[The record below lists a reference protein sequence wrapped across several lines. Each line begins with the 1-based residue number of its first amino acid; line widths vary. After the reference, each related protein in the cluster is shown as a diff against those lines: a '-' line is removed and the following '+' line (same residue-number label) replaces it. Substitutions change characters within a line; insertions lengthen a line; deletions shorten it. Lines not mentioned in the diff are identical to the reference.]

1 MSGAYRLALT
11 GDVIMNTRVST
22 CRDPDV
28 LAVVDLLRAADVTH
42 AHLEIPLHD
51 FDDADIFGAAEGA
64 LAWYRGP
71 TAIAAELRWLGVD
84 LVSTASNHSLDYSYG
99 GLRSTCAALD
109 AAGLAH
115 AGTGADLA
123 AARAPAFADTAAGR
137 VALVSATSSFP
148 AFARAGA
155 ARTDARGRPGVNPLR
170 YLHVIDAATAD
181 RLIAVVGA
189 LGLGVVRDHDAGE
202 FVIHPPGLHNSI
214 WRFRV
219 ADDDTPPTTSCD
231 ESDLAG
237 NLESIR
243 YARSVSDLVVAH
255 LHVQAW
261 DGSDGRMSASPAFAR
276 EFGRAAAGAGASVV
290 LIQGAHAP
298 MRGIEVHAGVPILY
312 DPGPLFRLGRREAQ
326 PQDFYTRWGNDPR
339 VRSFDAGLLDAFGA
353 RDTALG
359 DAGPVGGGVVAA
371 GVGGGAAGLGGG
383 AAGGGAV
390 EAGGWKKGRVTVSP
404 RESYAHE
411 PGFFVPVCEV
421 DPSTHRVT
429 CVNLYPMSWSHAS
442 KATTGFPVRATG
454 ARAGAILDR
463 VAELSAPY
471 GTELSV
477 GDDIGRVP
485 IACGRSG

>member
-28 LAVVDLLRAADVTH
+28 LAAVEVLRTADVTH

-51 FDDADIFGAAEGA
+51 FDDAGIFGAAEGA

-71 TAIAAELRWLGVD
+71 TAIADELRWLGVD
-84 LVSTASNHSLDYSYG
+84 LVSTASNHALDYSYG

-109 AAGLAH
+109 AACLAH

-123 AARAPAFADTAAGR
+123 AARAPAFADTAVGR

-155 ARTDARGRPGVNPLR
+155 ARTDAAGRPGVNPLR
-170 YLHVIDAATAD
+170 YLHVIDAPSAD
-181 RLIAVVGA
+181 QLIAVVGA
-189 LGLGVVRDHDAGE
+189 LGLGVVQDEDAGE
-202 FVIHPPGLHNSI
+202 FVIHPPGLHNST

-219 ADDDTPPTTSCD
+219 VAGTETPTTRCD

-237 NLESIR
+237 TLESIR

-261 DGSDGRMSASPAFAR
+261 DGADGRMSSSPAFAH
-276 EFGRAAAGAGASVV
+276 EFGRAAAEAGASVV

-298 MRGIEVHAGVPILY
+298 MRGIEVHAGIPILY
-312 DPGPLFRLGRREAQ
+312 DPGPLFRLGRREPQ
-326 PQDFYTRWGNDPR
+326 PHDFYTRWGNDAQ
-339 VRSFDAGLLDAFGA
+339 VSSFDAGLLDAFGA

-359 DAGPVGGGVVAA
+359 ARETASAA
-371 GVGGGAAGLGGG
+371 RKTA
-383 AAGGGAV
+383 
-390 EAGGWKKGRVTVSP
+390 KTTISP
-404 RESYAHE
+404 REGYAHE
-411 PGFFVPVCEV
+411 PGFFVPVCDV
-421 DPSTHRVT
+421 DPATHRVT
-429 CVNLYPMSWSHAS
+429 RLNLYPMTWSRAS
-442 KATTGFPVRATG
+442 RATTGFPVRANGSAAT
-454 ARAGAILDR
+454 AILAR

-471 GTELSV
+471 GTRVSV
-477 GDDIGRVP
+477 ADDIGSVT
-485 IACGRSG
+485 IA

>member
-22 CRDPDV
+22 SRDPNV
-28 LAVVDLLRAADVTH
+28 LAAVEVLRTADVTH

-51 FDDADIFGAAEGA
+51 FDDAGIFGAAEGA

-71 TAIAAELRWLGVD
+71 AAIAEELRWLGVD

-123 AARAPAFADTAAGR
+123 AARAPAFADTAVGR

-170 YLHVIDAATAD
+170 YLHVIGAATAD
-181 RLIAVVGA
+181 QLISIVGA
-189 LGLGVVRDHDAGE
+189 LGLGVVRDDDAGE

-214 WRFRV
+214 WRFSV
-219 ADDDTPPTTSCD
+219 ADGDALPTTRCD
-231 ESDLAG
+231 ESDLSG
-237 NLESIR
+237 NLDSIR
-243 YARSVSDLVVAH
+243 YAASVSDLVIAH

-261 DGSDGRMSASPAFAR
+261 DGVDGRMSSSPAFAH
-276 EFGRAAAGAGASVV
+276 EFGRAAAEAGASVV

-298 MRGIEVHAGVPILY
+298 MRGMEVHAGAPILY

-326 PQDFYTRWGNDPR
+326 PHDFYTRWGNDPR
-339 VRSFDAGLLDAFGA
+339 VSSFDAGLLDAFGA
-353 RDTALG
+353 RDTA
-359 DAGPVGGGVVAA
+359 
-371 GVGGGAAGLGGG
+371 
-383 AAGGGAV
+383 
-390 EAGGWKKGRVTVSP
+390 KTTISP
-404 RESYAHE
+404 REGYAHE

-421 DPSTHRVT
+421 DPATHRVT
-429 CVNLYPMSWSHAS
+429 RVNLYPMSWSRAS
-442 KATTGFPVRATG
+442 RATTGFPVRATG
-454 ARAGAILDR
+454 AAASAILAR

-471 GTELSV
+471 GTRVSAA
-477 GDDIGRVP
+477 DDIGWVT
-485 IACGRSG
+485 IA

>member
-1 MSGAYRLALT
+1 MSGTYRLALT

-22 CRDPDV
+22 CGDPDV
-28 LAVVDLLRAADVTH
+28 LSAVEVLRTADVTH

-51 FDDADIFGAAEGA
+51 FDDAGIFGAAEGA

-71 TAIAAELRWLGVD
+71 TAIADELRWLGVD

-123 AARAPAFADTAAGR
+123 AARAPAFADTAVGR

-155 ARTDARGRPGVNPLR
+155 ARTDAAGRPGVNPLR
-170 YLHVIDAATAD
+170 YLHVIDPATAD
-181 RLIAVVGA
+181 QLISIVGA
-189 LGLGVVRDHDAGE
+189 LGLGVVRDEDAGE

-219 ADDDTPPTTSCD
+219 LAGDGDGDTRPTTRCD

-237 NLESIR
+237 NLDSIR
-243 YARSVSDLVVAH
+243 YARSVSDLVLAH

-261 DGSDGRMSASPAFAR
+261 DGADGRMSSSPAFAH
-276 EFGRAAAGAGASVV
+276 EFARAAATAGASVV

-312 DPGPLFRLGRREAQ
+312 DPGPLFRLGRREPQ
-326 PQDFYTRWGNDPR
+326 PHDFYTRWGNDAR
-339 VRSFDAGLLDAFGA
+339 VSSFDATLLDAFGA

-359 DAGPVGGGVVAA
+359 ARDTPPGARDTASRAHDTPPAGNTAPSVGNTILSARG
-371 GVGGGAAGLGGG
+371 
-383 AAGGGAV
+383 
-390 EAGGWKKGRVTVSP
+390 TVKTTISP
-404 RESYAHE
+404 RVGYAHE

-421 DPSTHRVT
+421 DRATHRVT
-429 CVNLYPMSWSHAS
+429 RVNLYPMTWSRAS
-442 KATTGFPVRATG
+442 RATTGFPVRA
-454 ARAGAILDR
+454 AGPAAKAILDH
-463 VAELSAPY
+463 VAALSAPY
-471 GTELSV
+471 GTDVSGADDV
-477 GDDIGRVP
+477 GWVAIT
-485 IACGRSG
+485 

>member
-1 MSGAYRLALT
+1 VTAVSHALALT
-11 GDVIMNTRVST
+11 GDVIMNTRVSA
-22 CRDPDV
+22 CRDPGV
-28 LAVVDLLRAADVTH
+28 LAAVDLLRSADVTH

-51 FDDADIFGAAEGA
+51 FDAADIFGAAEGA

-71 TAIAAELRWLGVD
+71 TAIARELRWLGVD
-84 LVSTASNHSLDYSYG
+84 LVSTASNHALDYSYG
-99 GLRSTCAALD
+99 GLRATCAALD

-148 AFARAGA
+148 AFARAGPARADA
-155 ARTDARGRPGVNPLR
+155 AGRPGVNPLR

-181 RLIAVVGA
+181 RLIAIVGA
-189 LGLGVVRDHDAGE
+189 LGLGVVRDDDAGE

-214 WRFRV
+214 WRFQV
-219 ADDDTPPTTSCD
+219 AAGDADGDGRPTTRCD

-237 NLESIR
+237 NLDSIR

-261 DGSDGRMSASPAFAR
+261 DGADGRMSSSPAFACQY
-276 EFGRAAAGAGASVV
+276 GRAAAAAGASVV

-326 PQDFYTRWGNDPR
+326 PHDFYTRWGNDAA
-339 VRSFDAGLLDAFGA
+339 VRSFDATLLDAFAA
-353 RDTALG
+353 RD
-359 DAGPVGGGVVAA
+359 AA
-371 GVGGGAAGLGGG
+371 TT
-383 AAGGGAV
+383 
-390 EAGGWKKGRVTVSP
+390 TVSP
-404 RESYAHE
+404 REGYAHE
-411 PGFFVPVCEV
+411 PGFFLPVCDV
-421 DPSTHRVT
+421 DAASHRVT
-429 CVNLYPMSWSHAS
+429 RVTLHPMTWSRAS
-442 KATTGFPVRATG
+442 RATTGFPVRAIG
-454 ARAGAILDR
+454 AAAAAILTQ

-471 GTELSV
+471 GTPVSV
-477 GDDIGRVP
+477 AGDLGWVNV
-485 IACGRSG
+485 G